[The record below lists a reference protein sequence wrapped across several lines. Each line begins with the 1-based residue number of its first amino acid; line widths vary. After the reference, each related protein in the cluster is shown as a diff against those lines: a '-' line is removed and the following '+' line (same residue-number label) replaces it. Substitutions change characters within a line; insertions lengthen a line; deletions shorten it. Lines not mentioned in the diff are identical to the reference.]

1 MTRRGE
7 QLTFG
12 AHGARRSLEE
22 TSDAIELFNGQ
33 RGLET
38 FGAKDLRDVKGPA
51 VCSSDGGEPFW
62 RRLMSEWITRGL
74 AETREGRRPGN
85 YLEMDQKG
93 SLWLLEDLTWS
104 VRSESKSL
112 GLLLQPKVSL
122 TVN

>member
-1 MTRRGE
+1 MKQVGDKRSREELWDYVCSTVQMTRRGE
-7 QLTFG
+7 QLMFG
-12 AHGARRSLEE
+12 ARG

-38 FGAKDLRDVKGPA
+38 FGAEDSRDVKGPA

-62 RRLMSEWITRGL
+62 SRRMSEWIARGL

-85 YLEMDQKG
+85 HLEMDQKG

-104 VRSESKSL
+104 VGE
-112 GLLLQPKVSL
+112 
-122 TVN
+122 